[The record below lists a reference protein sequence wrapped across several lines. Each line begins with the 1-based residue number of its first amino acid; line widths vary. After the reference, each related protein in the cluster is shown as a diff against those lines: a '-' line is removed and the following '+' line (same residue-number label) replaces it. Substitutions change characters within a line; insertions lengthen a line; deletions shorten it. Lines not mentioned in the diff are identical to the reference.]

1 MKSQFYVCYLS
12 MGSNKDDRFAYLQ
25 KAVNLIEDDEN
36 IRLLNVSS
44 VYETLPFGNLTQ
56 ENFYNTAVEILTLLG
71 PIDLLK
77 RLKEIESEI
86 GRSENE
92 KWGPR
97 EIDLDIIFYDD
108 IVIDEKELIIPHP
121 GVYER
126 DFFLIPLLELND
138 KLCDPKTGRR
148 LNDFI
153 NKLKSKNI
161 VKKLDKTLSYKERS
175 I

>member
-12 MGSNKDDRFAYLQ
+12 MGSNKNDRFAYLQ

-44 VYETLPFGNLTQ
+44 VYETLPFGNLIQ
-56 ENFYNTAVEILTLLG
+56 ENFYNTAVEILTLLD

-138 KLCDPKTGRR
+138 KLCDPKTGKR

-153 NKLKSKNI
+153 NELKSKKI

>member
-12 MGSNKDDRFAYLQ
+12 MGSNKNDRFAYLQ

-56 ENFYNTAVEILTLLG
+56 ENFYNTAVEILTLLD

-138 KLCDPKTGRR
+138 KLCDPKTGKR

-153 NKLKSKNI
+153 NELKSKNI